1 MRASEQFRFETS
13 VTVGCDAPPEVVFDT
28 VADLRAHLEWSG
40 ERAKDDDFKL
50 LTLDAPPGPAV
61 VGTAFTSSGANF
73 NGTFHDRSVV
83 TEAARPDR
91 FAIETQARL
100 DRKRG
105 KTWEVQ
111 FLHQY
116 DHVHRHGAPHELRAL
131 LAAVLDTT
139 DHPGRHPQR
148 RHEAAREPGAS
159 RRRARERLTRA
170 PHPTGDKMTTGIVLV
185 VFCS

>member
-111 FLHQY
+111 FLHRY
-116 DHVHRHGAPHELRAL
+116 DIRSEGEGSVITYTDTAHHMNYVPYWLRFWIRPITRAAIHKGDTKQL
-131 LAAVLDTT
+131 ENLARLA
-139 DHPGRHPQR
+139 
-148 RHEAAREPGAS
+148 EE
-159 RRRARERLTRA
+159 RAR
-170 PHPTGDKMTTGIVLV
+170 G
-185 VFCS
+185 